1 MADGGISGS
10 IRSVFLATTIH
21 GDDQLMIGGQVR
33 SAQVRLAEDSLVAS
47 DPCSC
52 RRASVAMIGCV
63 GWLVGWLV
71 LERLPFHF
79 LPLWTSCWQVASPEE
94 FQACALPFSP
104 VTGHS
109 FPGPRPGM
117 DQRLTV
123 CSSYRS
129 STCMYIRMYRNN
141 VGRVYSHAQHLQ
153 QL

>member
-1 MADGGISGS
+1 MTLS
-10 IRSVFLATTIH
+10 
-21 GDDQLMIGGQVR
+21 GQVR
-33 SAQVRLAEDSLVAS
+33 SGQPDSLAAS

-79 LPLWTSCWQVASPEE
+79 LPLWTSCWQVASPDE

-109 FPGPRPGM
+109 SPGPTPGT
-117 DQRLTV
+117 DQGLTFLLN
-123 CSSYRS
+123 YHMYI
-129 STCMYIRMYRNN
+129 CMYICMYYVCIGITY
-141 VGRVYSHAQHLQ
+141 VGSTHMHSICSSFADCI
-153 QL
+153 QLSQGLAVHVDLT